1 MANVIKNDKGFKV
14 ISMSIYEAEAIG
26 FGINYFGEI
35 VFVCDKCGE
44 YINVDTYY
52 VAVLNKCL
60 CPNCYYE
67 WYIHAKRRDNIYH
80 SDTAFENRHF
90 EETFNALME
99 NNIPIKNKDW
109 VCNASMP
116 YKDVMYEY
124 KIISAI
130 RRIDYGNTYY
140 YCGYVGVAQEY
151 ADLLPLA
158 YISTVSMEHDEAML
172 DDFVDVHGGI
182 TFSGKFT
189 DTTPIIPVTRIPP
202 YYHKYHWYG
211 FDLNRHDDVV
221 GEISN
226 NFEYC
231 KKEVL
236 SLMEQIKKLI
246 AERLLKTNNSN

>member
-1 MANVIKNDKGFKV
+1 MARVVENDKGLKV
-14 ISMSIYEAEAIG
+14 ISMSISEARAIG
-26 FGINYFGEI
+26 FGIDYFNKNVVI
-35 VFVCDKCGE
+35 CDRCSK
-44 YINVDTYY
+44 YINVATYY
-52 VAVLNKCL
+52 VAILNQCL

-67 WYIHAKRRDNIYH
+67 WYIHAKRYDDIYN
-80 SDTAFENRHF
+80 SDSAFENKHF
-90 EETFNALME
+90 ERIINALIE
-99 NNIPIKNKDW
+99 NNIPIKYKDW
-109 VCNASMP
+109 VLNASMP
-116 YKDVMYEY
+116 YKDVVYKH
-124 KIISAI
+124 KIIAAI

-158 YISTVSMEHDEAML
+158 YISTVSIEHDEAML

-189 DTTPIIPVTRIPP
+189 NTTPIIPVTRIPP

-211 FDLNRHDDVV
+211 FDLNRHDDTVD
-221 GEISN
+221 GISH

-246 AERLLKTNNSN
+246 AERLLETNCYD

>member
-1 MANVIKNDKGFKV
+1 MA
-14 ISMSIYEAEAIG
+14 
-26 FGINYFGEI
+26 
-35 VFVCDKCGE
+35 
-44 YINVDTYY
+44 
-52 VAVLNKCL
+52 
-60 CPNCYYE
+60 
-67 WYIHAKRRDNIYH
+67 
-80 SDTAFENRHF
+80 
-90 EETFNALME
+90 
-99 NNIPIKNKDW
+99 NNIPVIDKRKAVDTSKA
-109 VCNASMP
+109 CD
-116 YKDVMYEY
+116 DVVYAY
-124 KIISAI
+124 KIIAAI
-130 RRIDYGNTYY
+130 RKIDYANTYY

-158 YISTVSMEHDEAML
+158 YISTVSMEHDGAML

-211 FDLNRHDDVV
+211 FELNFHDDAV
-221 GEISN
+221 GGISK

-246 AERLLKTNNSN
+246 AERLLETNNSN

>member
-1 MANVIKNDKGFKV
+1 MARVVINDKGFKV
-14 ISMSIYEAEAIG
+14 IYMSVSEAKVIG
-26 FGINYFGEI
+26 FGIDNFEKRVI
-35 VFVCDKCGE
+35 ICDKCCE
-44 YINVDTYY
+44 PINGNVYY
-52 VAVLNKCL
+52 VATLKQCL
-60 CPNCYYE
+60 CTFCYFKWYE
-67 WYIHAKRRDNIYH
+67 HAKRYDDDKSYETKN
-80 SDTAFENRHF
+80 F
-90 EETFNALME
+90 EETLNALKA
-99 NNIPIKNKDW
+99 NNILVIDKRTET
-109 VCNASMP
+109 NAS
-116 YKDVMYEY
+116 KACNDVVYSY
-124 KIISAI
+124 KIIAAI
-130 RRIDYGNTYY
+130 RRIDYSNTYY

-182 TFSGKFT
+182 TFSGKLT
-189 DTTPIIPVTRIPP
+189 DNTPIIPVTRIPP

-221 GEISN
+221 GGISN

>member
-1 MANVIKNDKGFKV
+1 
-14 ISMSIYEAEAIG
+14 
-26 FGINYFGEI
+26 
-35 VFVCDKCGE
+35 
-44 YINVDTYY
+44 
-52 VAVLNKCL
+52 
-60 CPNCYYE
+60 
-67 WYIHAKRRDNIYH
+67 
-80 SDTAFENRHF
+80 
-90 EETFNALME
+90 ME
-99 NNIPIKNKDW
+99 NNIPVVDKRKTVNTSNA
-109 VCNASMP
+109 CN
-116 YKDVMYEY
+116 DVVYAY
-124 KIISAI
+124 KIIAAI

-140 YCGYVGVAQEY
+140 YCGYVGVVQEY

-158 YISTVSMEHDEAML
+158 YISTVSMEHDEVML

-182 TFSGKFT
+182 TFSGKLT

-211 FDLNRHDDVV
+211 FDLNQHGDAV
-221 GEISN
+221 GGIST

>member
-1 MANVIKNDKGFKV
+1 MARIVKNDKGFKV
-14 ISMSIYEAEAIG
+14 ISMSVTEAKIIG
-26 FGINYFGEI
+26 FGIDDFGKTVI
-35 VFVCDKCGE
+35 VCDKCG
-44 YINVDTYY
+44 YSIDNSLYY
-52 VAVLNKCL
+52 VATLHYAL
-60 CPNCYYE
+60 CPKCYHE
-67 WYIHAKRRDNIYH
+67 WYEHAKRFDEDESY
-80 SDTAFENRHF
+80 ENKHF
-90 EETFNALME
+90 EEVLNALKAD
-99 NNIPIKNKDW
+99 NIPVANKDW
-109 VCNASMP
+109 ICKASMP
-116 YKDVMYEY
+116 YKDVMYDH
-124 KIISAI
+124 KIIAAI

-182 TFSGKFT
+182 TFSGKLT

-211 FDLNRHDDVV
+211 FDLNRHDDAI
-221 GEISN
+221 GGIST

-246 AERLLKTNNSN
+246 AGKLLETNNSN

>member
-1 MANVIKNDKGFKV
+1 MARVVINDKGFKV
-14 ISMSIYEAEAIG
+14 ISMSISEARAIG
-26 FGINYFGEI
+26 FGMDYFDKRI
-35 VFVCDKCGE
+35 VICDRCGK
-44 YINVDTYY
+44 YIDVDTYY
-52 VAVLNKCL
+52 IAVLNQCF
-60 CPNCYYE
+60 CSTCYYE
-67 WYIHAKRRDNIYH
+67 WYKYAERYDEDKPY
-80 SDTAFENRHF
+80 ENKHF
-90 EETFNALME
+90 EETLNALISK
-99 NNIPIKNKDW
+99 NIPIKDKDL
-109 VCNASMP
+109 VCNASMS
-116 YKDVMYEY
+116 YKDAVCEH
-124 KIISAI
+124 KIIAAI

-151 ADLLPLA
+151 ADLLPLP

-182 TFSGKFT
+182 TFSGKLT
-189 DTTPIIPVTRIPP
+189 NTTPIIPITKIPP

-221 GEISN
+221 GGISN

-246 AERLLKTNNSN
+246 AERLLKTNDSN

>member
-1 MANVIKNDKGFKV
+1 
-14 ISMSIYEAEAIG
+14 
-26 FGINYFGEI
+26 
-35 VFVCDKCGE
+35 
-44 YINVDTYY
+44 
-52 VAVLNKCL
+52 
-60 CPNCYYE
+60 
-67 WYIHAKRRDNIYH
+67 
-80 SDTAFENRHF
+80 
-90 EETFNALME
+90 ME
-99 NNIPIKNKDW
+99 NNIPVVDKRKTVNTS
-109 VCNASMP
+109 NACT
-116 YKDVMYEY
+116 DVVYAY
-124 KIISAI
+124 KIIAAI

-140 YCGYVGVAQEY
+140 YCGYVGVVQEY

-172 DDFVDVHGGI
+172 DDFVDIHGGI

-211 FDLNRHDDVV
+211 FDLNQHGDAV
-221 GEISN
+221 GGIST